1 MSTTVGEPKP
11 SGRRWARTEETRR
24 QVLEAAREVFIEKG
38 YTAAGISDVVERS
51 GSSVG
56 SVYHHFG
63 GKAELYLALWEQYV
77 GTLAHAAAEAVARA
91 ADGGT
96 SDPLELFESGSL
108 AYLDAVWKDR
118 ELLPVFYAGDGPP
131 GFEVMRRERNQEWIR
146 RNLQVLALGN
156 SPEAQLTGAVLTALI
171 GEAAR
176 MTVGCRTAREAKRVA
191 AHAVTLARG
200 LYDQD
205 AAVARREDGK
215 TSGRAKRR

>member
-1 MSTTVGEPKP
+1 MTMSVGESRPT
-11 SGRRWARTEETRR
+11 GRRWARTEETRR

-38 YTAAGISDVVERS
+38 YTGAGISDVVARS

-77 GTLAHAAAEAVARA
+77 GVLAHAAAEGVARA
-91 ADGGT
+91 GASGVKQPMD
-96 SDPLELFESGSL
+96 LFEAGSL
-108 AYLDAVWKDR
+108 AYLNAVWEDR

-146 RNLQVLALGN
+146 RNLQVLSLG
-156 SPEAQLTGAVLTALI
+156 SAAQDQLTGAVLTALV

-176 MTVGCRTAREAKRVA
+176 MTVSCKTAKEAKAVA
-191 AHAVTLARG
+191 ESAVRLARR
-200 LYDQD
+200 LYGEGP
-205 AAVARREDGK
+205 A
-215 TSGRAKRR
+215 TSK